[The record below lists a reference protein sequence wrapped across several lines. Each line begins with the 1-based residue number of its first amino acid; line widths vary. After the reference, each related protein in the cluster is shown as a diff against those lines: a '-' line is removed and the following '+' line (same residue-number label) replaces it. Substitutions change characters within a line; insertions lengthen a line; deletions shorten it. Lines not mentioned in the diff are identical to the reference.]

1 MEDLDPNFVSHSG
14 LIMAS
19 ALHANENVFSSM
31 QEVPQIAIVAP
42 APKRTIKFL
51 QGLATLGRVP
61 LVHPVWLIDSCLL
74 AAGQAPIATTPDV
87 VFKFSKFNIQPI
99 DLPLELLRLS
109 ARTIYE
115 LPRGVDK
122 STGQY
127 VPP

>member
-1 MEDLDPNFVSHSG
+1 M
-14 LIMAS
+14 
-19 ALHANENVFSSM
+19 HAIQS
-31 QEVPQIAIVAP
+31 VPHIAIVAP

-61 LVHPVWLIDSCLL
+61 LVHPVWLVDACLL
-74 AAGQAPIATTPDV
+74 AAGKTPIVTSPEV
-87 VFKFSKFNIQPI
+87 VFKIVSCYIDPC

-109 ARTIYE
+109 ARTLYE

-122 STGQY
+122 FTGQH